1 MRRGRIV
8 IETRRASRES
18 ELPALRGLCDRATI
32 IPEGDALFVH
42 LSKLRFDCCSA
53 VHTCDALLSP
63 YEVAALGGYTTR
75 LLLNTHPVKAGLNWT
90 TVTALGSQWHTW
102 SWQGIPSDWTLLEIL
117 SNHLKALA

>member
-8 IETRRASRES
+8 IEPRRAAREA
-18 ELPALRGLCDRATI
+18 ELPALRGLCDDTKF
-32 IPEGDALFVH
+32 IPDGEALFIH
-42 LSKLRFDCCSA
+42 LSKLRFDCCGA
-53 VHTCDALLSP
+53 VHICDALLSP

-75 LLLNTHPVKAGLNWT
+75 LLLETQPPKAGLNWA

-102 SWQGIPSDWTLLEIL
+102 SWQGIPSDWALIEIL